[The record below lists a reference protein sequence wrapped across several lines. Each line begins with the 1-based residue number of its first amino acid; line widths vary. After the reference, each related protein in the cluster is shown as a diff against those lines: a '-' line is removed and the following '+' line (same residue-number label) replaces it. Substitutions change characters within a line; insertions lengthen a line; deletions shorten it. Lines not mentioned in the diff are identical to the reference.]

1 MKSLSIVIPVFNSQ
15 ATIEEVVVRT
25 VQVMNSEKLS
35 YEVILVDDASSDDS
49 WEKIEAL
56 ARENK
61 NIIGLQLLK
70 NSGQHSANLCG
81 FRHSKNEIIITIDD
95 DLQNPPEEIP
105 KLIKLINE
113 GKDLVYGEFSSKK
126 HNFFRSLGSKVV
138 NYINKNVFDIKT
150 NISFSNF
157 RAIDRKIIT
166 HICSENHFKPYIPG
180 LILKYSQNIGG
191 ISVQHDERKIGRSNY
206 TLRKLISLVFD
217 LLFQHSTIP
226 LRLASILGLL
236 SSFVVFIFGIYTFYQ
251 AVISDVAVPGW
262 ASIAILL
269 SLSSG
274 LIILS
279 ISVIGEYLIRILNQV
294 SHQDSYKIS
303 QKINK

>member
-35 YEVILVDDASSDDS
+35 YEVILIDDASSDDS

-105 KLIKLINE
+105 KLVKLINE

-126 HNFFRSLGSKVV
+126 HNSCLP
-138 NYINKNVFDIKT
+138 I
-150 NISFSNF
+150 
-157 RAIDRKIIT
+157 
-166 HICSENHFKPYIPG
+166 EN
-180 LILKYSQNIGG
+180 
-191 ISVQHDERKIGRSNY
+191 
-206 TLRKLISLVFD
+206 
-217 LLFQHSTIP
+217 
-226 LRLASILGLL
+226 
-236 SSFVVFIFGIYTFYQ
+236 
-251 AVISDVAVPGW
+251 
-262 ASIAILL
+262 
-269 SLSSG
+269 
-274 LIILS
+274 
-279 ISVIGEYLIRILNQV
+279 
-294 SHQDSYKIS
+294 
-303 QKINK
+303 